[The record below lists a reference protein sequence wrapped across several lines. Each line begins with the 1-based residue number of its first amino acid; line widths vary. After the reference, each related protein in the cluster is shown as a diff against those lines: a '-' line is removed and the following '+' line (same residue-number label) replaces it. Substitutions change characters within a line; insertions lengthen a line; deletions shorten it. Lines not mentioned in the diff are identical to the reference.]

1 MKMFLIKKPWC
12 SAQGFIG
19 ALLLAL
25 IAFAVVV
32 GDARAEEINFTAPQ
46 TLRGGD
52 VVEPQVAVDPQG
64 RATIVWEELGP
75 EKLIWIQAQR
85 VDPNG
90 LPGPIQTLA
99 KSIPASPSCP
109 CPQVVVDS
117 SGRATV
123 AWQAVVGEYRRI
135 QATQIDA
142 GGTAGP
148 VYTFSP
154 PEVEGWDQRLVVDAE
169 GRATLVW
176 RTPSLKAVESVRFGV
191 DGAPEE
197 VQALAEGV
205 EGLGLPAVGVGP
217 EGKATVVWPTD
228 EGLRMVQIDAGG
240 TPGPTREISPSDNAD
255 GVPHVVV
262 DSNGRATIAWWRGL
276 GNYEARSV
284 RLDPEGVPGTVQ
296 TLSLPGEGNG
306 AFDPRLAVD
315 SQDRVTA
322 VWQTFSERIYAVR
335 LDESGAP
342 ETVYPLS
349 SPDRE
354 AGEPQLA
361 AAPDGQVI
369 VVWAFPPPVF
379 APEEGCLEE
388 AEFDPASDVVQ
399 AAFLGPGGEPERVV
413 DISPFGEQSLVPK
426 VGVNALGLPTVV
438 WESFDGTYFCE
449 DFTTRIQM
457 SRGLPVEPKPEPE
470 PDPPPPP
477 PPAPAG
483 NGILRL
489 NGKATAREQSLHIH
503 VSCTEGACA
512 GQVKFVHSRLVFAR
526 GRFQLAAGQSKT
538 LALALTGFG
547 KQLGAKGSGRLLRT
561 IGRGSGVNKHV
572 VWVRLRGHPH

>member
-1 MKMFLIKKPWC
+1 MKMFVIKKPWC
-12 SAQGFIG
+12 LAQAIRVGF
-19 ALLLAL
+19 LLAL
-25 IAFAVVV
+25 AAYILLVA
-32 GDARAEEINFTAPQ
+32 DARAAEINFTSPQ
-46 TLRGGD
+46 TLTKGI
-52 VVEPQVAVDPQG
+52 VAEPQVAVDPQG
-64 RATIVWEELGP
+64 SATIVWEELGP

-99 KSIPASPSCP
+99 KFIPASPSCP

-123 AWQAVVGEYRRI
+123 AWQGIVGTHRRI
-135 QATQIDA
+135 QAAQIDA

-148 VYTFSP
+148 VYTLSP
-154 PEVEGWDQRLVVDAE
+154 PEVHGWDQRLAVDAE

-176 RTPSLKAVESVRFGV
+176 DIASLRNVESVRFGV

-197 VQALAEGV
+197 AQVLAEGV
-205 EGLGLPAVGVGP
+205 EGLGFPAVGVGP

-228 EGLRMVQIDAGG
+228 EGLRTVQIEAGG
-240 TPGPTREISPSDNAD
+240 TLGPTREISPSDNAD
-255 GVPHVVV
+255 GVPRVVV
-262 DSNGRATIAWWRGL
+262 DSKGRATIGWWRGL

-284 RLDPEGVPGTVQ
+284 RLDPEGIPGTVQ
-296 TLSLPGEGNG
+296 TLSPPEGEG
-306 AFDPRLAVD
+306 ALDPRLAVD

-322 VWQTFSERIYAVR
+322 VWQTFGERIYAVR

-369 VVWAFPPPVF
+369 VVWAFP
-379 APEEGCLEE
+379 APFYTPEPECLKE

-426 VGVNALGLPTVV
+426 VGLNALGLPTVV

-449 DFTTRIQM
+449 GHTTRIQI
-457 SRGLPVEPKPEPE
+457 SRGLLPEPE
-470 PDPPPPP
+470 PEPEPSPPPPP
-477 PPAPAG
+477 PPAPEV
-483 NGILRL
+483 NGVLRL
-489 NGKATAREQSLHIH
+489 SGKATAKNRRLHIQ
-503 VSCTEGACA
+503 VSCTGGACA
-512 GQVKFVHSRLVFAR
+512 GQLKFVHSRLVVAR
-526 GRFQLAAGQSKT
+526 SRFQLAAGERRT
-538 LALALTGFG
+538 LALPLTGFG
-547 KQLGAKGSGRLLRT
+547 KKLVAKGSGQLLRA
-561 IGRGSGVNKHV
+561 IGRGSGVKKSV

>member
-1 MKMFLIKKPWC
+1 MKTFVSKKPWC
-12 SAQGFIG
+12 SAQW
-19 ALLLAL
+19 AKWAVLLA
-25 IAFAVVV
+25 FAASWVLV
-32 GDARAEEINFTAPQ
+32 GDARAEVNFTAPQ
-46 TLRGGD
+46 TLREGIAN
-52 VVEPQVAVDPQG
+52 EPQVAVDPQG
-64 RATIVWEELGP
+64 QATVVWQEFGPEEL
-75 EKLIWIQAQR
+75 IRIQAQR

-99 KSIPASPSCP
+99 KFPSAVPSCP
-109 CPQVVVDS
+109 CPQVAVDS
-117 SGRATV
+117 AGRATV
-123 AWQAVVGEYRRI
+123 VWQGVVGAYRRI
-135 QATQIDA
+135 QAAQIDA
-142 GGTAGP
+142 GGTVGP
-148 VYTFSP
+148 VYTLSP
-154 PEVEGWDQRLVVDAE
+154 SEVNGWDQRVAVDTE

-176 RTPSLKAVESVRFGV
+176 DIASLRNLETVRFGV

-197 VQALAEGV
+197 ARVLAEGI
-205 EGLGLPAVGVGP
+205 EGLSFPAVGVGP

-228 EGLRMVQIDAGG
+228 EGLRTVQIDAGG
-240 TPGPTREISPSDNAD
+240 TPGPIREISPSDAAD

-262 DSNGRATIAWWRGL
+262 DSKGRATVGWWRGL

-284 RLDPEGVPGTVQ
+284 RLDPEGIPGTVQ
-296 TLSLPGEGNG
+296 TLSLPGEGEG
-306 AFDPRLAVD
+306 ALDPRLAVD

-322 VWQTFSERIYAVR
+322 VWQTFGERIYAVR

-369 VVWAFPPPVF
+369 VVWAFPPPFF
-379 APEEGCLEE
+379 APEPGCLEE

-426 VGVNALGLPTVV
+426 VGLNALGLPTVV

-449 DFTTRIQM
+449 NHPTRIQL
-457 SRGLPVEPKPEPE
+457 SRGLLPVEHGPEPPPE
-470 PDPPPPP
+470 PS
-477 PPAPAG
+477 PPAPAR

-489 NGKATAREQSLHIH
+489 NGRAIAKNRSLRIH
-503 VSCTEGACA
+503 VGCAGGACA
-512 GQVKFVHSRLVFAR
+512 GRLKFVRSRLVVAR
-526 GRFQLAAGQSKT
+526 GRFQLASGQSRT
-538 LALALTGFG
+538 LMLPLTGFG
-547 KQLGAKGSGRLLRT
+547 EKLVAKGSGRLLRA
-561 IGRGSGVNKHV
+561 IGRGSGVKKSV
-572 VWVRLRGHPH
+572 VWVRLRGHAR